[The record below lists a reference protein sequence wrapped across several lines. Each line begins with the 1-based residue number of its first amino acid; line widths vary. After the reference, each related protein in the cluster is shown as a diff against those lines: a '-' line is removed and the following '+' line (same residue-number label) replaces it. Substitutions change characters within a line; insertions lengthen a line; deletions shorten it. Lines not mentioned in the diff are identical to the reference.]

1 MEIKVVKIVPGLFV
15 NMSRDIRE
23 LSVLRELGCSITIL
37 AKEGDCESSE
47 YNLIGLTSRPL
58 ENFIHNLAFNRLVSL
73 FLWAKHV
80 RGQNPDIISCHD
92 IICLFIGWMSTL
104 FIKKKPL
111 LVYDSHEFEYARD
124 ESRSR
129 LSKFFVKHVERFLM
143 KRSSL
148 SIMVNDSIADEVVK
162 LHHLNY
168 RPLVVRNLPYK
179 WNVNEL
185 TVENNRKLFYANHS
199 IPSNASLAIYQGGL
213 TKRRG
218 IENAINAVSRIE
230 GVYLLIMG
238 MGEKHYVDSLK
249 ELSRELEVEKRVIFE
264 PAVSY
269 SELWKYTGI
278 ADMGLCILE
287 NVCLN
292 HYYALPNKFSEYIQC
307 KVPVIASDFPE
318 MRKIVDLYGIG
329 LCCNPGNIDSL
340 VAAIYKMHTDIEYKN
355 KCRNNLIQAK
365 DELCWENER
374 NILFTAYDKLIRQIQ
389 Q

>member
-23 LSVLRELGCSITIL
+23 LSVLRELGCNITVV
-37 AKEGDCESSE
+37 AKEGKTDNTE

-58 ENFIHNLAFNRLVSL
+58 ENCIHNLSLNRLASL
-73 FLWAKHV
+73 FIWAKQV
-80 RGQNPDIISCHD
+80 RVQHPNIISCHD

-104 FIKKKPL
+104 FIKKRPL

-124 ESRSR
+124 ENRSR
-129 LSKFFVKHVERFLM
+129 LSKFSVKHIERFLM

-179 WNVNEL
+179 WNVNE
-185 TVENNRKLFYANHS
+185 VIIENNRKIFFDKNS

-218 IENAINAVSRIE
+218 IENAINAISKTD

-238 MGEKHYVDSLK
+238 MGEKHYVDALK
-249 ELSRELEVEKRVIFE
+249 ELSRKLEVEKRVIFE

-292 HYYALPNKFSEYIQC
+292 HYFALPNKFSEYIQC

-329 LCCNPGNIDSL
+329 LCCDPGNVDSL
-340 VAAIYKMHTDIEYKN
+340 VAAIYKMHTDLNYKN
-355 KCRNNLIQAK
+355 KCKHNLIQAK
-365 DELCWENER
+365 EELCWENER
-374 NILFTAYDKLIRQIQ
+374 NVLFTAYEKLIRQI
-389 Q
+389 